1 MSASLLGGNSGN
13 SINIRRDVQ
22 DAFYRYKMPRLQS
35 KIEGKGNGIKTVVP
49 NMVDIGKALGRPAAY
64 ITKFFGAE
72 LGALSTCDEKAA
84 KYIING
90 VHDAEKLQT
99 LLDVFIAK
107 FVLCPNCDNPETVL
121 SVSKKDGTVFR
132 TCQACGHRA
141 TVDILHKLCS
151 YIRANP
157 PPKPAK
163 KTQAKDRADEA
174 SEMTGMGSTPTGD
187 QIDGMIVP
195 EDFDDTLH
203 DAPTNVDEDDWDE
216 ETAAALRADEL
227 SRLSENVRQKL
238 SLEETG
244 EEGLKKEEVKVSRT
258 DELMDALD
266 RFGDWLSTQ
275 PDNAAI
281 LNEVEER
288 NIRADKA
295 VVVLVQVLFADD
307 FIRTLKTRM
316 SLLQKLVSSEKEQ
329 KALLG
334 AVERLVGVVNPS
346 LLAKTSM
353 ILQTLYSSDLLDE
366 DVLVEWQGKLSKKY
380 VSKEVALQV
389 RSQAQPFFDWLDTAS
404 SD

>member
-1 MSASLLGGNSGN
+1 MSASLLGPSSGGN

-90 VHDAEKLQT
+90 AHDAEKLQT

-107 FVLCPNCDNPETVL
+107 FVLCPNCENPETVL

-141 TVDILHKLCS
+141 TVDLLHKLCS

-163 KTQAKDRADEA
+163 KTQAKDRADET
-174 SEMTGMGSTPTGD
+174 SELTGMGSVPAGD
-187 QIDGMIVP
+187 QIEGMIVP
-195 EDFDDTLH
+195 EDFDDSLH
-203 DAPTNVDEDDWDE
+203 NAPTNVDEDDWDE

-238 SLEETG
+238 SLEEAN
-244 EEGLKKEEVKVSRT
+244 KEEDKTKASRT

-266 RFGDWLSTQ
+266 SFGDWLGTQ

-281 LNEVEER
+281 IQEVETR
-288 NIRADKA
+288 NLRTDKA
-295 VVVLVQVLFADD
+295 VVVLVQVLFAED
-307 FIRTLKTRM
+307 FIGTFKTRM
-316 SLLQKLVSSEKEQ
+316 TLLQKLVTDEKEQ

-334 AVERLVGVVNPS
+334 AVERLVGVVNTA

-353 ILQTLYSSDLLDE
+353 ILQALYSSDLLDE